1 MTKSL
6 FNLNV
11 FIAVILVSA
20 LLFGCSGD
28 RQNNNSEFGVSPVAA
43 VASVRTVHEANAL
56 LEEATGVSKSTP
68 SVQSLLNDRGNQLS
82 WTGGKAMSGPML
94 QALMDLAATYCV
106 QAGTNAVNS
115 APQKVFLAST
125 KLNVAPSVANFPDS
139 VVIPQAAHLLQ
150 QFSGEKPT
158 EAEIQNLASSMR
170 GFLEQQRTDNNNSNG
185 TRMAMQAACVTAAV
199 SINSVLSRP

>member
-1 MTKSL
+1 MTQSF

-11 FIAVILVSA
+11 VIAVVLVSA

-28 RQNNNSEFGVSPVAA
+28 RQTNNSEFGVAPVAA

-68 SVQSLLNDRGNQLS
+68 AVTNLLNDRGNQLS
-82 WTGGKAMSGPML
+82 WAGGKAMSGPML
-94 QALMDLAATYCV
+94 QALMDLAATYCI

-125 KLNVAPSVANFPDS
+125 RLNVDPSIANFPDS
-139 VVIPQAAHLLQ
+139 VIIPQATHLLQ

-158 EAEIQNLASSMR
+158 EAEIQSLVSSIR
-170 GFLEQQRTDNNNSNG
+170 GFLEQQRTDNNNANG
-185 TRMAMQAACVTAAV
+185 TRMALQAACMTAAV